1 MNQGQPV
8 GFQHPFVTPWAK
20 AQKTPTAE
28 LYASTQRRAAVAAAR
43 AAGEDP
49 PPAPARPW
57 QVRVPLTPQVVR
69 SSQSARYAAHLAR
82 KVHEAA
88 LAEVRRLER
97 QEVPLR
103 AVFDDAGNKIGA
115 VFDEEALEK
124 IQKALKEAR
133 AKVPKATKPRAQRR
147 RQWRAARAAD
157 NKNRLEANREVRAAG
172 GDDVEALTVARFAG
186 SQLWRDSWA
195 PLKGGV

>member
-1 MNQGQPV
+1 MNQPV

-28 LYASTQRRAAVAAAR
+28 LYASTQRRAAVAAAQ

-88 LAEVRRLER
+88 LAEVKRLKREGVKAVIKSDDGV
-97 QEVPLR
+97 EVVAEATEADLAR
-103 AVFDDAGNKIGA
+103 YAI
-115 VFDEEALEK
+115 ALETAEK
-124 IQKALKEAR
+124 
-133 AKVPKATKPRAQRR
+133 KVPKATPPRAERR
-147 RQWRAARAAD
+147 RQWRAARAVD
-157 NKNRLEANREVRAAG
+157 NKNRRDANREVRAAG
-172 GDDVEALTVARFAG
+172 GDDVEALTVARFAITDM
-186 SQLWRDSWA
+186 WRGSWA